1 MSSPNRSNDTM
12 RYVGL
17 GSQMMAM
24 LLVAVWGGWKLD
36 NLIGWKFPLLLIL
49 LPLLALCV
57 SLYQLI
63 GEFNKP
69 KK

>member
-1 MSSPNRSNDTM
+1 MSSPNKTNDTM

-49 LPLLALCV
+49 LPLLALCI

-63 GEFNKP
+63 REFNKP

>member
-1 MSSPNRSNDTM
+1 MSKNRDTM

-36 NLIGWKFPLLLIL
+36 SIVGWRFPVFLLSF
-49 LPLLALCV
+49 PLLALGI
-57 SLYQLI
+57 SLYKLI
-63 GEFNKP
+63 KEISKP
-69 KK
+69 KE

>member
-1 MSSPNRSNDTM
+1 MGSKGSRDTM

-36 NLIGWKFPLLLIL
+36 GLIGWKFPLLLIL
-49 LPLLALCV
+49 LPLLALGI

-63 GEFNKP
+63 REFNKP